1 MRQVN
6 VEEGAY
12 ISPKLSPKVKMVGR
26 TLMMGLDNMS
36 GWTFSKEMKRH
47 IC

>member
-6 VEEGAY
+6 FEEGAY
-12 ISPKLSPKVKMVGR
+12 ISPKLSSKVKMVGR
-26 TLMMGLDNMS
+26 TLMMSLDDMS
-36 GWTFSKEMKRH
+36 GWTFRKEMERH